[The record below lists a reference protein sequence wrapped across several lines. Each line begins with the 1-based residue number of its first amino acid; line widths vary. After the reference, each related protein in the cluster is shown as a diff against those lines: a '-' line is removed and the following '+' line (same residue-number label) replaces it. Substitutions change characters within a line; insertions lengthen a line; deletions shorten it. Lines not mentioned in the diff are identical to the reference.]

1 MTTIKDFIKK
11 TTSIP
16 NEFIDDMFRFYDNDT
31 LQTDFVVLLDHVA
44 KWLNSRKDTLVETLQ
59 RSYKQQIDYIVTT
72 KGVKKTTPKSNN
84 QKRYLL
90 TPYCFKR
97 LVMLSKSKNA
107 ELVRSYFIEVEG
119 LYIKYRKYIMNGME
133 QEIRT
138 LRNNQKPKKFQ
149 DKKGGFIYI
158 IKVGD
163 RPDVYKVGR
172 TEDISKR
179 MKTYQTGLADDVDVL
194 FMYETD
200 DLVKTEKCV
209 QTWLSD
215 HQYRQNREVYEVDV
229 SVLKDVI
236 VGCQKVGAK
245 LKYVKRTGNLDGQ
258 YLILT
263 QEKQ

>member
-1 MTTIKDFIKK
+1 MKNIKDFIKK

-16 NEFIDDMFRFYDNDT
+16 NEFIDELFVFYSNDT
-31 LQTDFVVLLDHVA
+31 LQTDFVIVLDYVA
-44 KWLNSRKDTLVETLQ
+44 KWLNCRKDTLVDTLQ
-59 RSYKQQIDYIVTT
+59 RSYKKEIDYIIET
-72 KGVKKTTPKSNN
+72 KNIKKTTPKSNH
-84 QKRYLL
+84 QKLYLL
-90 TPYCFKR
+90 TPDCFKR
-97 LVMLSKSKNA
+97 LAMMSRSKNA

-138 LRNNQKPKKFQ
+138 LANNQKPKPYTGR
-149 DKKGGFIYI
+149 KGGFIYI

-163 RPDVYKVGR
+163 RDGVYKVGR

-200 DLVKTEKCV
+200 DLKKTEACVKT
-209 QTWLSD
+209 WLFD
-215 HQYRQNREVYEVDV
+215 HQYRNNREVYEIDV
-229 SVLKDVI
+229 NDLKDVV
-236 VGCQKVGAK
+236 VGCQKIGAK
-245 LKYVKRTGNLDGQ
+245 LKHVKRKGRLEGE
-258 YLILT
+258 YLILM